1 MTRAPL
7 NIFILHPSDMLTDC
21 LPHGDGLLA
30 NLYIRKLA
38 ARGHSLHVAATNVQ
52 IEEASPS
59 NVTIHKIDVPEPC
72 TKPGSRIRYAFKV
85 RALFRKLSTQAQF
98 DLVHQLNPVVT
109 GLALSMV
116 GIDKPIVMGP
126 YVPDWPLVRR
136 NNKLQ
141 KPTLLQRV
149 ARLAKQGFWYQQHR
163 MADKII
169 LSSVAAMQKVPN
181 RQQVDPK
188 IHIIPYGIDVES
200 FHPQELPTQRTILF
214 LAKVSYHKGI
224 MVLLD
229 AFRKVHETLPD
240 VKLVVAGH
248 GPETELAQSVANT
261 IGDGSAIQFIG
272 KVDRANVP
280 ACLQNCTVFCL
291 PSYGEAFGMSVLE
304 AMACGRAVVV
314 TDDGGLRH
322 IVTDK
327 GGRKV
332 PVADS
337 QKLAEALVEIIQDPV
352 LAQSMGTHNRKQVE
366 ERYAWDKVI
375 DQIEALYYQ
384 ALPEV
389 SVSRTVV
396 CGPCAN

>member
-38 ARGHSLHVAATNVQ
+38 ARGHFLHVAATNVQ
-52 IEEASPS
+52 IKETLPP
-59 NVTIHKIDVPEPC
+59 NVTIHKIHVPEPC
-72 TKPGSRIRYAFKV
+72 TKPFSRVRYAFKV
-85 RALFRKLSTQAQF
+85 RALFRKLSTQIQF
-98 DLVHQLNPVVT
+98 DLIHQLNPVVT
-109 GLALSMV
+109 GLALSMI

-141 KPTLLQRV
+141 EPTMLQR
-149 ARLAKQGFWYQQHR
+149 AGRLVKRAFWHQQHR

-169 LSSVAAMQKVPN
+169 LSSSAAMQKVPN
-181 RQQVDPK
+181 RRRVEKK
-188 IHIIPYGIDVES
+188 ISIVPYGIDAES
-200 FHPQELPTQRTILF
+200 FHPHELPTQPTILF

-229 AFRKVHETLPD
+229 AFREVHKTLQNA
-240 VKLVVAGH
+240 KLIVAGL
-248 GPETELAQSVANT
+248 GPEMELAQSVAKT
-261 IGDGSAIQFIG
+261 IGDGRAAQFIG
-272 KVDRANVP
+272 KVDRENVP

-291 PSYGEAFGMSVLE
+291 PSYGEAFGMSALE

-322 IVTDK
+322 IVTNE

-337 QKLAEALVEIIQDPV
+337 EKLAAALIEILQDPV
-352 LAQSMGTHNRKQVE
+352 LAQNMGAHNRKQVE

-375 DQIEALYYQ
+375 DQIEGLYYE

-389 SVSRTVV
+389 SVSRPGV
-396 CGPCAN
+396 CDPCAN

>member
-1 MTRAPL
+1 MTGTPL

-38 ARGHSLHVAATNVQ
+38 ARGHFLHVAATNVQ
-52 IEEASPS
+52 IKEAFPP
-59 NVTIHKIDVPEPC
+59 NVTIHKIQVPEPC
-72 TKPGSRIRYAFKV
+72 TKSSSRIRYAFKV
-85 RALFRKLSTQAQF
+85 RTLFRKLSTETQF
-98 DLVHQLNPVVT
+98 DLIHQLNPVVT

-116 GIDKPIVMGP
+116 GVDKPIILGP

-141 KPTLLQRV
+141 KPTMLQRV
-149 ARLAKQGFWYQQHR
+149 TRVIKRGFWYQQNR
-163 MADKII
+163 MAEKII

-181 RQQVDPK
+181 RRVEKK
-188 IHIIPYGIDVES
+188 IKVIPYGIDVES
-200 FHPQELPTQRTILF
+200 FRQQELPTQRTILF

-224 MVLLD
+224 MILLD
-229 AFRKVHETLPD
+229 AFRAVHKTLPD
-240 VKLVVAGH
+240 AKLIIAGH
-248 GPETELAQSVANT
+248 GPEMELAQAFAKT
-261 IGDGSAIQFIG
+261 IADRSAVQFIG
-272 KVDRANVP
+272 KVDRENVSE
-280 ACLQNCTVFCL
+280 CLQNCTVFCL

-322 IVTDK
+322 IVTSE

-337 QKLAEALVEIIQDPV
+337 QKLAEAFIEILKNPV
-352 LAQSMGTHNRKQVE
+352 LAQSMGAHNRKQVE
-366 ERYAWDKVI
+366 DRYAWDKVI
-375 DQIEALYYQ
+375 DQIEALYYETR
-384 ALPEV
+384 PEI